1 MVIISLSNKKCKGC
15 KYAGTCRYS
24 SYIIEEIECPCV
36 TCLIKGICS
45 TWIEC
50 ESWEKYRLTY
60 NYYLMRR

>member
-1 MVIISLSNKKCKGC
+1 MALSNEKCKGC

-24 SYIIEEIECPCV
+24 SHV

-45 TWIEC
+45 TWIGC

-60 NYYLMRR
+60 KYYFVWR